1 MGSWVQTDL
10 DCLLLLYEAI
20 SIVVNE
26 IEYLQLAQL
35 MGVPGGLTCNKSSGR
50 GGYNY
55 DTQPIERDMARE
67 SETWRERE

>member
-35 MGVPGGLTCNKSSGR
+35 MIAEPDGR
-50 GGYNY
+50 S
-55 DTQPIERDMARE
+55 RRFDMQ
-67 SETWRERE
+67 